1 MATEKARS
9 RRLAWEGCPNA
20 RDLGGYPTAG
30 GRLTRWG
37 SVFRSDCPSRLTDA
51 GRAAL
56 VASGVRTIVD
66 LRLPTELITNP
77 NPFAPSGLH
86 GIDFW
91 HESFIDPTLTAT
103 PSGKV
108 TLAGDYQR
116 MLRRFSHRVAAIMRR
131 IACAPDGPVLLHCW
145 SGKDR
150 TGLTSALLLDLAG
163 VPREI
168 VAANYAMSEEYGR
181 TRALEWLE
189 NGPGTRAEREAE
201 LVWGRPTPEVM
212 LETLADLDERYDG
225 AEGYLRQAGVTTE
238 EIGRLRGRM
247 VKAR

>member
-1 MATEKARS
+1 MATEQARP
-9 RRLAWEGCPNA
+9 RRLDWEGCPNA
-20 RDLGGYPTAG
+20 RDLGGYPTAD
-30 GRLTRWG
+30 GRPTCWG
-37 SVFRSDCPSRLTDA
+37 SMFRSDSPSRLSDV

-66 LRLPTELITNP
+66 LRLPAELATNP
-77 NPFAPSGLH
+77 NPFAPPGLP

-91 HESFIDPTLTAT
+91 HESFIDPTFTAT

-131 IACAPDGPVLLHCW
+131 IANAPEGPVLFHCW
-145 SGKDR
+145 AGKDR
-150 TGLTSALLLDLAG
+150 TGLVSALLLELAG

-168 VAANYAMSEEYGR
+168 VAADYAMSEEYGR
-181 TRALEWLE
+181 ARTLEWLE
-189 NGPGTRAEREAE
+189 NGPGTRAERAAE
-201 LVWGRPTPEVM
+201 LAWGRPTQEVM
-212 LETLADLDERYDG
+212 RETLADLDARYDG
-225 AEGYLRQAGVTTE
+225 AEGYLRQAGVTIE

-247 VKAR
+247 VGE